1 MPAGDDKTRRQ
12 FLATVGAI
20 GIGSAVAAA
29 GRGAPEAG
37 SRSGATA
44 RQAVKAGSPSFQYNA
59 RNTGRTDSPG
69 PSGQPTEQWR
79 VEAASPRVPAAV
91 DGVAY
96 SADTHG
102 GVRAR
107 DLASGEQR
115 WQVSGSEA
123 WRAKGSPR
131 FDHTPHVEGGVV
143 YHATPTHVIAHA
155 TSGTFLW
162 AVGADRPASRSNNA
176 ARTTAPVVAG
186 ELVVAGLTDGVYGV
200 DPSTGAVMWKVPM
213 NYRSFG
219 TPAAADGLVYLV
231 RADGYVYALD
241 AATGEI
247 AWRTYFG
254 PTPAFWRTDSVP
266 LATPTVADGVVYVA
280 KNDRSKEVGRV
291 YALDVADGTEVW
303 SAKTAGLLD
312 PRHVEMSAA
321 VADDFVFVT
330 DSPAT
335 LNAFDR
341 ADGTR
346 RWTYDVGARYGL
358 APVVAGDTVFPS
370 ATDGAVRALDFDG
383 NERWTVEME
392 GLALSPPLVLDDR
405 VFVARDLSTHIEMVA
420 LA

>member
-1 MPAGDDKTRRQ
+1 
-12 FLATVGAI
+12 
-20 GIGSAVAAA
+20 
-29 GRGAPEAG
+29 
-37 SRSGATA
+37 
-44 RQAVKAGSPSFQYNA
+44 
-59 RNTGRTDSPG
+59 
-69 PSGQPTEQWR
+69 
-79 VEAASPRVPAAV
+79 
-91 DGVAY
+91 
-96 SADTHG
+96 
-102 GVRAR
+102 
-107 DLASGEQR
+107 
-115 WQVSGSEA
+115 
-123 WRAKGSPR
+123 
-131 FDHTPHVEGGVV
+131 
-143 YHATPTHVIAHA
+143 
-155 TSGTFLW
+155 
-162 AVGADRPASRSNNA
+162 
-176 ARTTAPVVAG
+176 
-186 ELVVAGLTDGVYGV
+186 
-200 DPSTGAVMWKVPM
+200 
-213 NYRSFG
+213 
-219 TPAAADGLVYLV
+219 
-231 RADGYVYALD
+231 
-241 AATGEI
+241 
-247 AWRTYFG
+247 
-254 PTPAFWRTDSVP
+254 
-266 LATPTVADGVVYVA
+266 VVYVA